1 MLAQRTRLLT
11 IEEVAEYVSMHPES
25 IRRMA
30 RQGRLP
36 GRKLG
41 GVWRF
46 RQEDVEEAIFGAE
59 EVDEET

>member
-1 MLAQRTRLLT
+1 MLAERTKLMT
-11 IEEVAEYVSMHPES
+11 IEEVAEYVDMHPES

-30 RQGRLP
+30 RQKRLP

-46 RQEDVEEAIFGAE
+46 RQEDVEKAIFGDQEA
-59 EVDEET
+59 DEKT